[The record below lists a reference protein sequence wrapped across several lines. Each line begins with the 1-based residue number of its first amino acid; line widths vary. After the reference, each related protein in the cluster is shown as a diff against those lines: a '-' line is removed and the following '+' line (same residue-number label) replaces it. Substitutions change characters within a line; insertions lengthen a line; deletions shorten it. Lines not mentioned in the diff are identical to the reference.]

1 MPGPREQVLT
11 VVGRAL
17 ASVGHELNNIVGVV
31 QNYAAFIQESV
42 KDADVNADA
51 QVIRSSADKAALL
64 ARQLLAFGHP
74 REHEAEAFELH
85 ELLSDL
91 HGFLQRAF
99 GDGCTVELEVGS
111 VSAVV
116 LAPRAVL
123 GRLALDLAL
132 AAREVLA
139 PGSSLRLGVSRIERE
154 GLPFAELWLREQR
167 APGAPDES
175 VALDGPADIAA
186 TGLDLPA
193 IRRSLAE
200 QSGELS
206 ASFHA
211 GQVSLGLVFPALGVE
226 TPAVATPARLEAR
239 GSETVLIVEE
249 SSELRSAICRM
260 LEAAGYRA
268 LEAEDGGTARILG
281 LEGGVR
287 VDLLLT
293 ASSTNEALGGML
305 GVELRDVHPNL
316 GVLHQSKPFLS
327 VSLQAA
333 VRAALDDRARLSEK
347 VPADATR
354 ILALVVDDDAHVR
367 LTLSRILGD
376 VGADV
381 ITAPSG
387 LHALQKLQVE
397 PVDLLI
403 ADQLMPGME
412 GTRLLETAYKTWP
425 RIVRVVYTGYLSP
438 GLVVDAVNRASVHK
452 VLAKDM
458 SPEWLRQQ
466 LSEVIGEI
474 RAARSG

>member
-1 MPGPREQVLT
+1 VPGPREQVLT

-17 ASVGHELNNIVGVV
+17 ASAGHELNNIVGVV
-31 QNYAAFIQESV
+31 QNYAAFIQDSA
-42 KDADVNADA
+42 KDAEVTADA
-51 QVIRSSADKAALL
+51 QVIRSSADKAAML

-74 REHEAEAFELH
+74 RENEAEAHELH
-85 ELLSDL
+85 ELLNDL
-91 HGFLQRAF
+91 QGFLQRAF
-99 GDGCTVELEVGS
+99 GDDCAVELEVGS

-116 LAPRAVL
+116 MVRRAVL
-123 GRLALDLAL
+123 GRLLLDLAL

-139 PGSSLRLGVSRIERE
+139 PGSRLRLGASRIERG

-167 APGAPDES
+167 APS
-175 VALDGPADIAA
+175 VLDAPADIAA

-193 IRRSLAE
+193 IRRALAE

-206 ASFHA
+206 ASFQT
-211 GQVSLGLVFPALGVE
+211 GQGVSVSVVFPAVGVE
-226 TPAVATPARLEAR
+226 APEVATPARLEAR
-239 GSETVLIVEE
+239 GSETVLVVEE
-249 SSELRSAICRM
+249 SGELRSAICRM

-268 LEAEDGGTARILG
+268 LEAEDGGTARSLG
-281 LEGGVR
+281 LEGGVP

-293 ASSTNEALGGML
+293 SSSTNEALGGAL
-305 GVELRDVHPNL
+305 GAELRNLHPNL
-316 GVLHQSKPFLS
+316 GVLHHGKPFSS
-327 VSLQAA
+327 VGLQAA

-367 LTLSRILGD
+367 LALSRILSD

-474 RAARSG
+474 RAARAG